1 MRRQLLRTAVLVASA
16 LLAPPLARAGDD
28 PTHSSLASAYP
39 APSIHGKLE
48 LSLADAIAMGL
59 ENNLNVE
66 IARHDPLISY
76 ETSRLAWAPYD
87 PQWFTEFGYAD
98 DRIPSANALAT
109 GSFGADGGV
118 VGVTVEEVQQ
128 ETLGGQGGIRAL
140 LPWLN
145 TQLSATLDTREFN
158 TSTPFYALLPE
169 YDTGLTFVARQP
181 LLRGLIWNESWTN
194 VKTSQIAYQGSLDE
208 FRRNVMDTVQAI
220 ENAYWALIADD
231 ERVRVAEKSLE
242 TAQALLDQVKTQ
254 FEVGVVSKVE
264 IAEAEAGVA
273 NREFELI
280 RAQNVYQTSMDNA
293 IDLILGTNLTA
304 DSRIQIEPTDRPD
317 EYVAYDIDVRRAF
330 EIALKERP
338 ELALAQKDIDRLEI
352 NLKFAKNTRLPQLD
366 IEGRYGHQGLS
377 GHPRDKFVEVE
388 NPSPPPPTQLV
399 GPIPSLGSWSKS
411 FEPLTNSYGIRG
423 ILTIPLGNVEGRH
436 SVSMAQLELRRANVA
451 KRRVEQNIVLEVR
464 KAARDI
470 TSAQEGIESAE
481 RGRAAA
487 REQLRAERIRL
498 EYGESTPF
506 DVLQREE
513 DLVTA
518 EQQYIGAFQV
528 YRDAVTGLDRAQ
540 GTILRNRNVNVEA
553 VSRLR

>member
-16 LLAPPLARAGDD
+16 LLAAPLARAAED
-28 PTHSSLASAYP
+28 PTHSTLASAY
-39 APSIHGKLE
+39 APTIHGKLE

-76 ETSRLAWAPYD
+76 EDSRIAWAPYD
-87 PQWFTEFGYAD
+87 PQWYTEFGYSD
-98 DRIPSANALAT
+98 DRTPSANALAT
-109 GSFGADGGV
+109 GAIGGQF
-118 VGVTVEEVQQ
+118 VGIEVEEVRQ
-128 ETLGGQGGIRAL
+128 EVLGGQGGIRTL

-158 TSTPFYALLPE
+158 TSTPFFALLPE

-181 LLRGLIWNESWTN
+181 LLRGLIWNETWTN
-194 VKTSQIAYQGSLDE
+194 VKVSGIAYQGSLDE

-242 TAQALLDQVKTQ
+242 TARALLEQVKTQ

-280 RAQNVYQTSMDNA
+280 TAQNRYQTSMDNA
-293 IDLILGTNLTA
+293 IDLILGTNLTPE
-304 DSRIQIEPTDRPD
+304 SRIQIDPTDRPD
-317 EYVAYDIDVRRAF
+317 EYVSYDIDVAQAF
-330 EIALKERP
+330 DIALKERP
-338 ELALAQKDIDRLEI
+338 ELALAQKDIERLEV

-366 IEGRYGHQGLS
+366 IEGRYGHDGLS
-377 GHPRDKFVEVE
+377 GHPRMKLVD
-388 NPSPPPPTQLV
+388 NPNPPPAQIPV
-399 GPIPSLGSWSKS
+399 PSLGSWSKS
-411 FEPLTNSYGIRG
+411 FEPFSNSYGIRG
-423 ILTIPLGNVEGRH
+423 ILTIPLGNIEGRH
-436 SVSMAQLELRRANVA
+436 SVSKAQLELRRANVA

-470 TSAQEGIESAE
+470 TSAQEGIEAAE
-481 RGRAAA
+481 RGRVAAQ
-487 REQLRAERIRL
+487 EQLRAERIRL

-540 GTILRNRNVNVEA
+540 GTILRNRNVNIEA